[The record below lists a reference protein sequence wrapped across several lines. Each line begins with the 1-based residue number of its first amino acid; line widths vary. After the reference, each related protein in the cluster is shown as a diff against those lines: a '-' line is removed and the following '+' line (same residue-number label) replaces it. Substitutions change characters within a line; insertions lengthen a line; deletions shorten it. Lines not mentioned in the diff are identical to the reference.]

1 MSERLDDL
9 LELTLA
15 TGRLPDG
22 ISDEEADELAAAL
35 ARSNDLRASV
45 AAVDAE
51 AEDAMPTARARFE
64 RFLGE
69 QQRSARPAAGATPT
83 RRPRFAGWFGRK
95 TRLPA
100 LAAAA
105 AVILLVTG
113 LLVVPALFNDV
124 QTASAQVLVPGDYVQ
139 FQAVAGRSSDGSLPV
154 ESDFGKVN
162 VVVDDETEVV
172 DATGAGTATI
182 EPGRALVVAGVV
194 GEDLRVRARTVSV
207 AAVAG
212 ERPVSRRPQ
221 QLEKFHAHHGQV
233 VALSL
238 RDEGNPRVVVETSDG
253 KLLVV
258 NVDAPS
264 LESLLERYSAAVG
277 TPVQIV
283 RVDGA
288 PPGVFGVAPAPGED
302 SSQSPGGPMHDR
314 PMFMS
319 IVGIAKQREANRL
332 TVETRQGDVTV
343 ELTRRTQVRIADPS
357 VKPAELLAQGVA
369 GRFVTVVVVPHHQQR
384 DQVIADVIIV
394 GGLADQE
401 SGR

>member
-9 LELTLA
+9 LEQALA
-15 TGRLPDG
+15 TGRLPEG

-51 AEDAMPTARARFE
+51 AEASMPAARARFE

-69 QQRSARPAAGATPT
+69 QQPSARPAGVTPT
-83 RRPRFAGWFGRK
+83 ARPRFAGWFGRK

-105 AVILLVTG
+105 AVILVAAG

-124 QTASAQVLVPGDYVQ
+124 ETASAQVLVPGDYVQ
-139 FQAVAGRSSDGSLPV
+139 FQAVAGRPSDGSLPV
-154 ESDFGKVN
+154 ESDFGEVS
-162 VVVDDETEVV
+162 VVVDDQTEVV
-172 DATGAGTATI
+172 DATGAGAATI

-221 QLEKFHAHHGQV
+221 QLMQFHAHHGQV

-238 RDEGNPRVVVETSDG
+238 GDEGNPRVVVETSDG

-258 NVDAPS
+258 KVDGPS

-288 PPGVFGVAPAPGED
+288 PPGVFGVAPAPGEGG
-302 SSQSPGGPMHDR
+302 SQQPPGGPMHDR

-319 IVGIAKQREANRL
+319 VVGIAKQREANRL
-332 TVETRQGDVTV
+332 TVETREGDVTV

-357 VKPAELLAQGVA
+357 VTPAQLLAQGVT

-394 GGLADQE
+394 GRPADDE
-401 SGR
+401 SGP